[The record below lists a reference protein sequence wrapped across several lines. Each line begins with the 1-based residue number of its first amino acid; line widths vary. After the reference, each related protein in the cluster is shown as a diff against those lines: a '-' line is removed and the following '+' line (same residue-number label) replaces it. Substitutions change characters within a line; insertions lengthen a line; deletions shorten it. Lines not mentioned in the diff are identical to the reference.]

1 MFNKTVC
8 GEAEEHCVDPESGSI
23 PHRTRILKRVLKEKI
38 QYFVLA
44 LLWYAFH
51 FQFFKERRGTSCVFA
66 ASRKGC
72 FLLVGIF
79 NETETSET
87 IPAIA
92 VFVLLLQQICM

>member
-51 FQFFKERRGTSCVFA
+51 FQGEEGDELRICSKQEG
-66 ASRKGC
+66 
-72 FLLVGIF
+72 LLPFGWYF
-79 NETETSET
+79 
-87 IPAIA
+87 
-92 VFVLLLQQICM
+92 Q